1 MLHGPSTSRG
11 WLFSVSMI
19 LLSASALSE
28 SAVLISRPASAPSAS
43 PAIVI
48 GFVGGFV
55 RHDNINQGP
64 VQLAQRIR
72 LSAPKDTF
80 VRMFENRHRKSAY
93 RAILRALD
101 TNRDG
106 VLSAQEKHAA
116 RIVLF
121 GHSWGAAAA
130 VALARDLQ
138 RSGIPVL
145 LTAQVDSVAK
155 LWQNDSVIPGNV
167 AEAVNYYQPHG
178 LIHGQPHIT
187 AADPARTQ
195 ILGNYLMDYRKDPVP
210 CSASSWFDHITPSH
224 AQSEC
229 DTRLWTKIEDLLS
242 HSLGWSSS
250 AAHAGLQTDPV
261 TH

>member
-1 MLHGPSTSRG
+1 M
-11 WLFSVSMI
+11 
-19 LLSASALSE
+19 
-28 SAVLISRPASAPSAS
+28 
-43 PAIVI
+43 
-48 GFVGGFV
+48 
-55 RHDNINQGP
+55 NQGP

-80 VRMFENRHRKSAY
+80 VQMFENRHRRSAY
-93 RAILRALD
+93 LAILRALD

-106 VLSAQEKHAA
+106 VVSTQEKSAA

-178 LIHGQPHIT
+178 LIHGRPRIT
-187 AADPARTQ
+187 AADPAKTQ

-229 DTRLWTKIEDLLS
+229 DTRLWTKIEDLLWQS
-242 HSLGWSSS
+242 FGWSSS
-250 AAHAGLQTDPV
+250 AAHADLQTDSVHPN
-261 TH
+261 H